1 MKGNRRLIFAAAAVF
16 AVAVVSTLLAAVPD
30 AYAIAV
36 AQLPSGA
43 ADYGQLAGHLAIVTL
58 VSLRADHAALLQRAE
73 AVRGRIREGM
83 PQDEL
88 QRLETEHADL
98 VRQAQGVQRQ
108 IAEAESRPLD
118 GGAAPPA
125 PAPAAPAAP
134 ASRAAPATPPP
145 PAAAAAPTAPA
156 PDAAAQRAA
165 DMLEIGTR
173 AGFAATD
180 IAAALRD
187 PAVTVEAYRT
197 RAFDALA
204 GRQTPTSGVT
214 VTRDETETRRL
225 GMRDAIAA
233 RLRIA
238 GGERSFQPADH
249 ARAFMGQSLVEMAAD
264 AIGHRGHIRT
274 PRQVA
279 EVFNRAFHSTSDFPG
294 IFSDAVNVVLL
305 ARYTAATPTYR
316 LFCGRMNAVDFKT
329 VNVVRAGDFPTLQAI
344 GQTGEIKAGTFGES
358 KEQHRVAPY
367 GVRFGISREALVN
380 DQLGA
385 IMQMLGS
392 WTTRVLDWE
401 NGIAFTALVQ
411 SGNAGPTLLT
421 DNKRM
426 FHADHDN
433 HVAVG
438 TAISITSTG
447 LGRAAMMKKTSLDG
461 LKLNLQAATIL
472 TGPDRLTDAEQL
484 VATINPALIAN
495 AQTDWLKKLV
505 PAGDANIAGN
515 HWYLFADP
523 AVAPCFVYGN
533 LEGYEAPR
541 LSFNEPFTAQGLEA
555 KAEHDF
561 GVSGIDF
568 RGGYH
573 NAGAAPA

>member
-16 AVAVVSTLLAAVPD
+16 AVAAATLLATVPD
-30 AYAIAV
+30 ALAFATT
-36 AQLPSGA
+36 LPPGA
-43 ADYGQLAGHLAIVTL
+43 GDYCQLAIVTL
-58 VSLRADHAALLQRAE
+58 AGLRADHADLLRRAGD
-73 AVRGRIREGM
+73 VRGRITEGLAA
-83 PQDEL
+83 DEA
-88 QRLETEHADL
+88 QRLEGEHADL
-98 VRQAQGVQRQ
+98 VRQAGEVQVR
-108 IAEAESRPLD
+108 ITAAESRPI
-118 GGAAPPA
+118 GEGNAPPATPPGNTPPA
-125 PAPAAPAAP
+125 PAA
-134 ASRAAPATPPP
+134 
-145 PAAAAAPTAPA
+145 
-156 PDAAAQRAA
+156 DAAGQRAA

-173 AGFAATD
+173 AGIPAAD
-180 IAAALRD
+180 IAAAMRD
-187 PAVTVEAYRT
+187 PAITVDSFRT

-204 GRQTPTSGVT
+204 GRQSATSGIT
-214 VTRDETETRRL
+214 ITRDEQETRRV

-238 GGERSFQPADH
+238 GGERTFQPADH

-264 AIGHRGHIRT
+264 VVGHRGHIRT
-274 PRQVA
+274 PRQVVD
-279 EVFNRAFHSTSDFPG
+279 VFARAFHSTSDFPG

-305 ARYTAATPTYR
+305 ARYTAANPTYR

-329 VNVVRAGDFPTLQAI
+329 INVVRAGDFPALQAI

-358 KEQHRVAPY
+358 KETHRVYPY

-401 NGIAFTALVQ
+401 NGLAFAALVQ
-411 SGNAGPTLLT
+411 SSNAGPTLLT

-433 HVAVG
+433 HVTSG

-472 TGPDRLTDAEQL
+472 TGADRITDAEQL

-495 AQTDWLKKLV
+495 AQTDWVKKLV
-505 PAGDANIAGN
+505 PAGDANITGN

-533 LEGYEAPR
+533 LEGFEAPR
-541 LSFNEPFTAQGLEA
+541 LSFNEPFTTQGLEA

-561 GVSGIDF
+561 GVSGIDY
-568 RGGYH
+568 RGAYH
-573 NAGAAPA
+573 NAGAAPG